1 MIPINEQASPLIIIG
16 ANIAAAIV
24 FISLILRSQDGYGLA
39 DFALM
44 LLMLFVILYIKK
56 LEQDTLSKKM
66 KLYANA
72 GYYVTALVAVI
83 VFYW

>member
-1 MIPINEQASPLIIIG
+1 MNEKTSPLIVIG

-24 FISLILRSQDGYGLA
+24 FISLILRSQDGYVLT
-39 DFALM
+39 DLIIM
-44 LLMLFVILYIKK
+44 LLMLAVIMYIKK

-66 KLYANA
+66 KRYANT
-72 GYYVTALVAVI
+72 GYYIAALVAVI

>member
-1 MIPINEQASPLIIIG
+1 MNEKASPLIIIG

-24 FISLILRSQDGYGLA
+24 FISLILRSQDGYGA
-39 DFALM
+39 VDFALM
-44 LLMLFVILYIKK
+44 ILMLAVILYIKK

-66 KLYANA
+66 KHYANA
-72 GYYVTALVAVI
+72 GYYVTALVAII